1 MHDNHG
7 NILESFNIV
16 QCFQMY
22 RLAILQSLLPSFLC
36 VSSDLG
42 AATLLSYSTA
52 VDENVWDPQGLQGQ
66 QVVGRSQKYE
76 QFLPPPPGFLDTSQD
91 TFGLKEIPGSL
102 RDSRGVNTLS
112 GTRVSVKVL
121 FVDCVTV

>member
-52 VDENVWDPQGLQGQ
+52 VDENVWEPQGLQGQ

-91 TFGLKEIPGSL
+91 IEVANGRRENTAHLQTLLF
-102 RDSRGVNTLS
+102 TLS
-112 GTRVSVKVL
+112 NKVL
-121 FVDCVTV
+121 W